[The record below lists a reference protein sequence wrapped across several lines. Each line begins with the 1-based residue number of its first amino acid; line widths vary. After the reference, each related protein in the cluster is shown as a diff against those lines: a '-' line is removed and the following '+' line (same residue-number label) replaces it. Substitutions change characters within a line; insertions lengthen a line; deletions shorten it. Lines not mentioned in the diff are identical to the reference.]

1 MVFRLEKDLILFEQY
16 FEYPT
21 IVSFEKKAFFVVLSS
36 TVCVKIAAF
45 FPRARMLNWNALLK
59 ENWYFVSIIVLTY
72 FSSRIWLTFY
82 QFFLLVLY

>member
-45 FPRARMLNWNALLK
+45 FPRARMLN
-59 ENWYFVSIIVLTY
+59 
-72 FSSRIWLTFY
+72 
-82 QFFLLVLY
+82 